1 MATIN
6 KRGPYQHQVI
16 VRRKGYPSQTKTFE
30 TRADAEIWARSVESK
45 MDDRTFRDRRDLAKV
60 TFRDALE
67 RYVTTVTP
75 AKRGRVQ
82 ERNRVLQLQR
92 HPIALRGIDSV
103 MVQ

>member
-6 KRGPYQHQVI
+6 KRGPYQFQVI

-30 TRADAEIWARSVESK
+30 ARAEAEIWARSVESK
-45 MDDRTFRDRRDLAKV
+45 MDDQSFRDRSELKKL
-60 TFRDALE
+60 TFYDALE

-82 ERNRVLQLQR
+82 ERNRVRQLQK
-92 HPIALRGIDSV
+92 HPIALRSR
-103 MVQ
+103 